1 MKTFET
7 LLKKYNQLGIIQPKE
22 EFDKAKIEFVY
33 HSNRL
38 EGSNLTIIQ
47 TQDIVNTHKASGEI
61 SVVDSLMAI
70 DNYRA
75 LNLALTFGAS
85 KYPLTEKILLNFHEN
100 LLKNSFELDPAYRS
114 WKDKGQKLGVYKV
127 KSNRILHIQ
136 NGVEVYYETPT
147 PKESGEMVFKSLE
160 AYNTSTVPFLEKL
173 SKLVQNIYN
182 AHAFF
187 DGNKRMTRLLI
198 ANQLLANGFPL
209 VVLHNDKNAYNEALI
224 DGFVNQT
231 YEPIME
237 VLVKAFNQYLSQK
250 IENQKHTKKP
260 KSKGFGLIL

>member
-7 LLKKYNQLGIIQPKE
+7 LLKQYSELGLIQSKA
-22 EFDKAKIEFVY
+22 EFDKVKIEFVY

-47 TQDIVNTHKASGEI
+47 TQDIVNTHKASGEV
-61 SVVDSLMAI
+61 SVIDSLMAI

-75 LNLALTFGAS
+75 LNQALSFGAS
-85 KYPLTEKILLNFHEN
+85 KYPLTEKILLSLHES
-100 LLKNSFELDPAYRS
+100 LLKNSFELDPAYVS
-114 WKDKGQKLGVYKV
+114 WKEKGQELGAYKI
-127 KSNRILHIQ
+127 KANRILHVQ
-136 NGVEVYYETPT
+136 NDVEVYYETPT
-147 PKESGEMVFKSLE
+147 PEQSQEMILKSLE
-160 AYNTSTVPFLEKL
+160 AYNSSATPFIEKL
-173 SKLVQNIYN
+173 SKLVQNVYN

-231 YEPIME
+231 HQPIMN
-237 VLVKAFNQYLSQK
+237 VLVTAFNQYLAQQ
-250 IENQKHTKKP
+250 IEEQKHTKKP